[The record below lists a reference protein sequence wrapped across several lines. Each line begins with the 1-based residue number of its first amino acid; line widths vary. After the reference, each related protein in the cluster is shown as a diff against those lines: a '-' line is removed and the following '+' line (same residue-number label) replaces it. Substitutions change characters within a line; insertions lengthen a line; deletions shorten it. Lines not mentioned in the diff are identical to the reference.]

1 MIPDA
6 ATASPPEEKIRAG
19 ALAAAL
25 AVRKAASIADVAGI
39 AASEAAGFG
48 LTPGQAASIGI
59 VLEQACKATGQ
70 FDSAMDVQTREAAV
84 SAALAAVEPATL
96 AHDPLAA
103 SIASSEQSLPPMQS
117 PPPVNLNRLY
127 EVLREISAHREWVP
141 LAQVAERCGAS
152 EDAVAQAAAAMLAED
167 FVRIENRHI
176 FVTDSG
182 QRFLE
187 YRLLTKS

>member
-6 ATASPPEEKIRAG
+6 AVVPALEEKIRAG

-25 AVRKAASIADVAGI
+25 AVRRAASIDDVAGI
-39 AASEAAGFG
+39 AASEAASFG
-48 LTPGQAASIGI
+48 LTPAQAASIGI
-59 VLEQACKATGQ
+59 VLEQAVKTSGQ
-70 FDSAMDVQTREAAV
+70 FDSAMDVQSREAAV
-84 SAALAAVEPATL
+84 SAALAAIEPTPPPPT
-96 AHDPLAA
+96 DPLSAPLA
-103 SIASSEQSLPPMQS
+103 PAEQSFAKSQ
-117 PPPVNLNRLY
+117 PPVNLNRLY
-127 EVLREISAHREWVP
+127 EVLREVSGHREWVP
-141 LAQVAERCGAS
+141 LAHIAERCGAS
-152 EDAVAQAAAAMLAED
+152 EDAVEQAVSGMRSED

>member
-6 ATASPPEEKIRAG
+6 ATVSPPEEKIRAG

-39 AASEAAGFG
+39 AASEAASFG

-59 VLEQACKATGQ
+59 VLEQAVKASGQ
-70 FDSAMDVQTREAAV
+70 FDSAMDVQSREAAV
-84 SAALAAVEPATL
+84 SAALAAVEPAPSP
-96 AHDPLAA
+96 ADPAAVPVAA
-103 SIASSEQSLPPMQS
+103 SDQTSANA

-127 EVLREISAHREWVP
+127 EVLRELAGQREWVP
-141 LAQVAERCGAS
+141 LAHIADRCGAS
-152 EDAVAQAAAAMLAED
+152 EDAVAQAVTGMLAED